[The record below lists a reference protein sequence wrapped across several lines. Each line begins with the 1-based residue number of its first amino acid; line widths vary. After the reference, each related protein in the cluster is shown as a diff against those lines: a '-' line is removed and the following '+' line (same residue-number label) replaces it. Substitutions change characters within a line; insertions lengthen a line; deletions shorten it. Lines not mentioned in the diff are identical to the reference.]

1 MSAEDIV
8 IEFSSSKEG
17 TLIMTDPKGHL
28 ADYTDILKRNGYK
41 IIELN
46 LKEGGTKW
54 PNHSQKK

>member
-17 TLIMTDPKGHL
+17 ALIMTDPKGEL

-46 LKEGGTKW
+46 LKEGETKW
-54 PNHSQKK
+54 PNHSQKS

>member
-17 TLIMTDPKGHL
+17 ALIMTDPKGEL
-28 ADYTDILKRNGYK
+28 ADYTDLLKRKGYK
-41 IIELN
+41 IIEHN

-54 PNHSQKK
+54 PNQKR